1 MDITWGSL
9 WRTALVVGMAGV
21 LFLVRDVLVA
31 IFLSVV
37 ISTGLAPFVDFLE
50 KRSVPRLLGTIL
62 VYLSIVLVFGLL
74 IYVVVPIAMAEFE
87 GLFENLVA
95 LTNSIFSFTGTKI
108 TIDTFQDNIGIFSSA
123 FFFGGASFFEAASS
137 FFGGVALAITVAF
150 VSFYLSLSRNG
161 VEWFLRA
168 IMPESYEE
176 KVLSIFKRSKRRIG
190 FWLQTQIFLSLV
202 VGLLSFIGLAL
213 LGVEHALI
221 LGMAAGVFEIIPF
234 VGPVF
239 AGSIAVL
246 VALSDSFSLGLYV
259 LVLFAVIQQIESQ
272 FIIPSLFQK
281 AIGLHPVVVIAAFM
295 IGFTLLGFIGLILAV
310 PGAVILQEIL
320 NDWVSIKDH
329 RRALRESGIV
339 KDK

>member
-1 MDITWGSL
+1 MEISWGSL
-9 WRTALVVGMAGV
+9 WRTVLVMTAAAV

-50 KRSVPRLLGTIL
+50 KKSVPRLLGTIL
-62 VYLSIVLVFGLL
+62 VYLSIILVFGLL
-74 IYVVVPIAMAEFE
+74 IYAVVPIAIVEFE
-87 GLFENLVA
+87 GLFENLVE
-95 LTNSIFSFTGTKI
+95 LTNSIFSFTGTEVA
-108 TIDTFQDNIGIFSSA
+108 IDAFQNNLGAFGSA
-123 FFFGGASFFEAASS
+123 FLSGGSSFFDVASS
-137 FFGGVALAITVAF
+137 FFGGLALAITVAF

-202 VGLLSFIGLAL
+202 VGLISFIGLAL
-213 LGVEHALI
+213 LGVKHALV
-221 LGMAAGVFEIIPF
+221 LGIAAGIFEIIPF

-239 AGSIAVL
+239 AGSIAIL

-259 LVLFAVIQQIESQ
+259 LVLFTVIQQIESQ

-295 IGFTLLGFIGLILAV
+295 IGWTLLGFIGLILAV

-329 RRALRESGIV
+329 RRALRESGV
-339 KDK
+339 MKDK